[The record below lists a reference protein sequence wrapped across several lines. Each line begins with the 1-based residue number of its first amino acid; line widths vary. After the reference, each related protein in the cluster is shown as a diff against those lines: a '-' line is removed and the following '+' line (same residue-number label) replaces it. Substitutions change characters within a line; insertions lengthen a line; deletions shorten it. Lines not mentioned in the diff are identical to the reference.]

1 MNYIGKASMLGVV
14 LTLALAAAVRADTLE
29 GVITSYESGNKGTDM
44 SMRLSNGHNQALWFD
59 NLKKPLFQGKELP
72 WCPSF
77 PCSGWPA
84 RLVLNKTRVRVSIRS
99 EKVDGRVIETPTRIE
114 LLR

>member
-1 MNYIGKASMLGVV
+1 MNHIGIASTLGML
-14 LTLALAAAVRADTLE
+14 LALALTAAVRADTLE
-29 GVITSYESGNKGTDM
+29 GVMTSYDSGNKGTDM
-44 SMRLSNGHNQALWFD
+44 SMRLSNGRSQALWFD

-84 RLVLNKTRVRVSIRS
+84 QLVLNKTRVRVFVHS
-99 EKVDGRVIETPTRIE
+99 EKIEGRTIKTPTRIE